1 MPLASWL
8 DMREV
13 FGLGKRVLSKRDQTG
28 SNGIK
33 RAYKTLHLGAIL
45 TDLGE
50 CARSLSDIETD
61 KCSPSSR
68 AGRVGIGKKNLPQTL
83 RHKKRNPQSHK
94 PRKRTLTLPPLS
106 RPSAARQT
114 PRRAASAPRQA
125 VQRPSPPIRCVVVDG
140 NPSIEKI
147 PRRNGRQTGRERR
160 NLLIVSILPAFL
172 QCQGSS
178 RTPSL
183 TLHPPCE
190 CRACSFQRTHARQ
203 APWQ

>member
-68 AGRVGIGKKNLPQTL
+68 AGRVGSGKKNLPQTL

-94 PRKRTLTLPPLS
+94 PRKCTWTLPPLS

-125 VQRPSPPIRCVVVDG
+125 VQRPSTPIGEGGWTEIR
-140 NPSIEKI
+140 PSKKSPAETA
-147 PRRNGRQTGRERR
+147 GRQGRERR
-160 NLLIVSILPAFL
+160 NLLIFSLLPAFL
-172 QCQGSS
+172 
-178 RTPSL
+178 P
-183 TLHPPCE
+183 
-190 CRACSFQRTHARQ
+190 
-203 APWQ
+203 